1 MKTLNIYISEKL
13 NSNNL
18 SSKINKKDIYPNKKI
33 QKKDINIEYHNTYD
47 LVTIEIFIDL
57 RNIISENELNQNN
70 YNGNFIEE
78 IILRYNINRY
88 DLGKSYGEWE
98 FKNNIDID
106 DDLFESIDEYISE
119 NPLTDLSNIVYKIY
133 K

>member
-1 MKTLNIYISEKL
+1 MI
-13 NSNNL
+13 
-18 SSKINKKDIYPNKKI
+18 KI
-33 QKKDINIEYHNTYD
+33 QKLIFIQIKKYKKKDINIKHHNTYD

-78 IILRYNINRY
+78 IILKYNINTY
-88 DLGKSYGEWE
+88 DLGKSYGGWE

-106 DDLFESIDEYISE
+106 DDLFESIDEYINE
-119 NPLTDLSNIVYKIY
+119 NPLTDLSNIVYEIY